1 MVMNS
6 ETMNRSFDGPTESGQ
21 LAREKSLNH
30 FSPYSPIK
38 RFLPTCSF
46 KKLWRCQIRHPW
58 LGVGSSKPCSAM
70 SKAQLT
76 AFMVKVDA
84 DTALRARVEA
94 AGSVDAVVA
103 IALEQGHAFS
113 PASWSRA
120 QRS

>member
-1 MVMNS
+1 
-6 ETMNRSFDGPTESGQ
+6 
-21 LAREKSLNH
+21 
-30 FSPYSPIK
+30 
-38 RFLPTCSF
+38 
-46 KKLWRCQIRHPW
+46 
-58 LGVGSSKPCSAM
+58 M

-113 PASWSRA
+113 PASSSRA

>member
-1 MVMNS
+1 MH
-6 ETMNRSFDGPTESGQ
+6 
-21 LAREKSLNH
+21 K
-30 FSPYSPIK
+30 
-38 RFLPTCSF
+38 
-46 KKLWRCQIRHPW
+46 PW
-58 LGVGSSKPCSAM
+58 LGMGCSKPCIAM

-84 DTALRARVEA
+84 DTALRARVDA

-120 QRS
+120 QRL